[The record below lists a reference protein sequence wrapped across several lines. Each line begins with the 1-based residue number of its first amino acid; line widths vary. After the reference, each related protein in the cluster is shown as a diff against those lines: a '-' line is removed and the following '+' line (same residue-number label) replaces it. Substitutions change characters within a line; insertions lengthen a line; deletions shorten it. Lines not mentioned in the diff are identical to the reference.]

1 MFGLPILFLKITN
14 KNISGILTGKFLS
27 FTVTNI
33 ADGSILVLAVV
44 HALCNRMLDIGWE
57 RNLSQTSL
65 KLWLLWQTWLWL
77 FILLGNTHRYS
88 SMIHTIY
95 AFCDI
100 YSQVLIPVHT
110 VYNCYEKKNL
120 FPYDPIS
127 HCKFD
132 TEITI
137 DVDFIQL
144 QNKSNNCFIT
154 ITLC

>member
-14 KNISGILTGKFLS
+14 ENISGISTGKFLS
-27 FTVTNI
+27 LAVTNL
-33 ADGSILVLAVV
+33 ADGFILVLAVM
-44 HALCNRMLDIGWE
+44 HALYNRGCWILVE

-110 VYNCYEKKNL
+110 VYNCYEKNPTYFHMIQSLIVNL
-120 FPYDPIS
+120 
-127 HCKFD
+127 
-132 TEITI
+132 T
-137 DVDFIQL
+137 QR
-144 QNKSNNCFIT
+144 
-154 ITLC
+154 